1 MQMVRKNLPRKE
13 VKKME
18 LNMEEL
24 IKLLEER
31 FENNQAK
38 MARILGVSKYQ
49 LNTII
54 KNNGKKAGKK
64 FIGAIIKFCDANE
77 YDFHKYIFLT

>member
-1 MQMVRKNLPRKE
+1 
-13 VKKME
+13 ME
-18 LNMEEL
+18 LNMEAF
-24 IKLLEER
+24 KQLLEKR
-31 FENNQAK
+31 FDNNQAK

-49 LNTII
+49 LNTVM

-64 FIGAIIKFCDANE
+64 FLGAIIKFCDLNE